1 MWMLSLLLTLA
12 QSNEPAIPRSAESEH
27 YRIEV
32 HGSVDAQPALSPPPR
47 GDERWFSRR
56 SDADEALAVLEAA
69 WPQYVQFFGTQPKL
83 AAGER
88 LRVSLHQTSETMLA
102 AIRAGGGT
110 PPPPGPGGY
119 YCPVSRTAFLFRQPT
134 RWYTRALLIH
144 EVAHQFHWL
153 AGETR
158 KNHKGPPPSW
168 WAEGVVEHLAHH
180 TWDGTTLRLAV
191 VPPVSLEDYPARAL
205 AASTRAGFAWE
216 ELPTLSEDR
225 PLQMHLVRWLATSA
239 DGQPTS
245 GFRFLRER
253 LDRGEEA
260 DSKAI
265 LKAAGLKSE
274 ALRATLAKWLP
285 SVQQPY
291 VSLFNEWDSLGP
303 GHLRGT
309 AGVVAACRTREDVAS
324 HAARLRVL
332 HGGRWRAGLL
342 VHFTSSSDHTI
353 AVIDSGRELRLDRW
367 NGGWTVL
374 GVHALR
380 GAPDAEGW
388 WDISATRAAA
398 TGRVSIT
405 VGAETFGSY
414 ELPAGPMGLAIDASD
429 VEFVVR

>member
-1 MWMLSLLLTLA
+1 MFTLSFLLVLA
-12 QSNEPAIPRSAESEH
+12 QSIDATARLSAESEH

-32 HGSVDAQPALSPPPR
+32 HGIPDSQPALSPPPR
-47 GDERWFSRR
+47 AEETWFQRR
-56 SDADEALAVLEAA
+56 SDAEEALAVLEAA
-69 WPQYVQFFGTQPKL
+69 WPQYVEFFGAQPKL
-83 AAGER
+83 AEGER

-153 AGETR
+153 SGETR
-158 KNHKGPPPSW
+158 KNHQGPPPTW

-216 ELPTLSEDR
+216 ALPTLPEDR

-239 DGQPTS
+239 KGDPTS
-245 GFRFLRER
+245 GFRSLRER
-253 LDRGEEA
+253 LDRGEDA

-265 LKAAGLKSE
+265 LKAAGLKSDALGE
-274 ALRATLAKWLP
+274 ALAKWLP

-291 VSLFNEWDSLGP
+291 VSLFNEWDSLGA

-309 AGVVAACRTREDVAS
+309 AGVVAACRTREDVAR

-342 VHFTSSSDHTI
+342 VHFTSSADHTI
-353 AVIDSGRELRLDRW
+353 AVIDSGRELRVDRW
-367 NGGWTVL
+367 TGSWKVL

-388 WDISATRAAA
+388 WDIAAA
-398 TGRVSIT
+398 RDTDTGRVRIT

-414 ELPAGPMGLAIDASD
+414 ELPAGPMGLAIDSAD
-429 VEFVVR
+429 VEFIVR